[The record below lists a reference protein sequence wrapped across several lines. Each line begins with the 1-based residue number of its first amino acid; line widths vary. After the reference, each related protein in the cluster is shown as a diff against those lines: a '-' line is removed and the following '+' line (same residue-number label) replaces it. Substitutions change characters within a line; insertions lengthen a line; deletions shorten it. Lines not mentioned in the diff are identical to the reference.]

1 MNKSD
6 RLAGLDIL
14 RSLAI
19 FLVVV
24 THMFNYTGILSVDIH
39 TLNWAI
45 SDVLHYIAMIC
56 VPLFLLLTGYLQSK
70 REFNIKHYSSII
82 PVLVSYF
89 GISAINAVLTV
100 KFFGTPSFSDG
111 DGIRYMLLHIFD
123 FSFGY
128 AWYVE
133 MYISLFMLIPF
144 LNILF
149 NSLDKN
155 KQKWFIVILAM
166 TTMLPALGRSFKIF
180 GTYLTVFPDF
190 LENMY
195 VITYYYIGAYIAKHK
210 PTPSRALCG
219 GVAVAILIFESV
231 CCWLCTNPDYA
242 WWMFNSN
249 ATLSHAVVATCV
261 FLMLYNVDIKNRP
274 IKFIF
279 KEISLCSFEMYL
291 ISYFTDRYLFS
302 RLNIPIWQIVC
313 IDFLSAYII
322 AKISRILLVPI
333 GNFTKIFFIKTAD
346 NINKQ
351 A

>member
-1 MNKSD
+1 MNKID
-6 RLAGLDIL
+6 RLSGLDIL

-19 FLVVV
+19 FLVMI
-24 THMFNYTGILSVDIH
+24 THMFNYTGILSMDIH
-39 TLNWAI
+39 TFNWAI
-45 SDVLHYIAMIC
+45 SDVLHYISMIC

-82 PVLVSYF
+82 PILVSYF

-100 KFFGTPSFSDG
+100 KFFGTPSFADG

-149 NSLDKN
+149 NALDKN
-155 KQKWFIVILAM
+155 KQKWLIVILAL

-180 GTYLTVFPDF
+180 DTYFTVFPDF

-195 VITYYYIGAYIAKHK
+195 VITYYYIGAYIAKYK
-210 PTPSRALCG
+210 PNPSRVLCG
-219 GVAVAILIFESV
+219 GIAVAVLIFESV
-231 CCWLCTNPDYA
+231 CGWFSTNPDYA

-249 ATLSHAVVATCV
+249 ATLSHAVVATYV
-261 FLMLYNVDIKNRP
+261 FLMLYNTDIKNKP

-291 ISYFTDRYLFS
+291 ISYSTDRYLFS
-302 RLNIPIWQIVC
+302 HLNIPIWQIVL
-313 IDFLSAYII
+313 IDFISAYII
-322 AKISRILLVPI
+322 AKISRIVLIPI
-333 GNFTKIFFIKTAD
+333 GSCIKTFVIKTA
-346 NINKQ
+346 NKISKTS
-351 A
+351 